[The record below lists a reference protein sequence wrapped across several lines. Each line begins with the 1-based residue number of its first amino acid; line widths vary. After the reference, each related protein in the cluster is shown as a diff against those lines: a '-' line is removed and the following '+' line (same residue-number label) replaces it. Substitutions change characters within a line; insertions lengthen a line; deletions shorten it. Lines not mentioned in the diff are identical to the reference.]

1 MSDSFIT
8 VFIENQRKGDFF
20 LLGCPIV
27 SLAIQLMGIVA
38 ILFNIIGDI
47 RLCAV
52 IIKLPLYK

>member
-27 SLAIQLMGIVA
+27 SLAIQLVGVS
-38 ILFNIIGDI
+38 LLLDTGDTQ
-47 RLCAV
+47 
-52 IIKLPLYK
+52 

>member
-27 SLAIQLMGIVA
+27 SLELQLMGIDALLVT
-38 ILFNIIGDI
+38 GD
-47 RLCAV
+47 AQ
-52 IIKLPLYK
+52 

>member
-27 SLAIQLMGIVA
+27 SLEIQLMGIDALLVT
-38 ILFNIIGDI
+38 GDTQ
-47 RLCAV
+47 
-52 IIKLPLYK
+52 